1 MGSCSLRG
9 SLWFSCMAAPPGQ
22 VVAQTHR
29 SICQMQPTTLNLMHI
44 FNASLAVP
52 TAKDLRQAIS
62 STACGKVARCS
73 RSGHHGIDWTLAP
86 GLFTSCFRC
95 GSIRP
100 PVKLGTP
107 RSVPPSPVAKVLT
120 RSKAEAN
127 RVANNS
133 EAHSASGIA
142 LCTTVERKS
151 KRLCAR
157 GCGTA

>member
-1 MGSCSLRG
+1 
-9 SLWFSCMAAPPGQ
+9 
-22 VVAQTHR
+22 
-29 SICQMQPTTLNLMHI
+29 MHI

-52 TAKDLRQAIS
+52 TANDLRQAFR

-86 GLFTSCFRC
+86 ALFTSCFRC

-151 KRLCAR
+151 KRLCGR
-157 GCGTA
+157 GCGTAVRKASRRLYSASPLPTKPDLRRQHLVRTSTH